1 VLKPQHLSVGF
12 VDPIPGFGGK
22 GCLYSTNAG
31 ATVVAGDLGKIEAWH
46 GVQVAAWT
54 GPMAAAP
61 AIAASPLFYGS
72 QQCDKLFVADFQ
84 VSNAT
89 TKVSAGGKPSSSGPF
104 SPTLLVGDR
113 DRKGQYAD
121 LSGITSTQLLTAA
134 DHAACKTAAN
144 PNQCENAKLA
154 DVCSRLIAVSYVAWK
169 QGGQDTGFKLIASQ
183 INGFFFDGNILCTPA
198 PAQNGMFNFSIVNPD
213 PVDPSIKLDTL
224 PLSTSRTDTYRLV
237 VGLALA
243 KKTMTQYKGS
253 TNDMGKMSGDAM
265 WLFNPNQ
272 YPPSDN
278 PIVEQLPVEAALRPF

>member
-1 VLKPQHLSVGF
+1 MKHLSVSISLVVLACATGARADLSKLEAAAGGHVLKPQHLSVGF

-121 LSGITSTQLLTAA
+121 LSGI
-134 DHAACKTAAN
+134 
-144 PNQCENAKLA
+144 
-154 DVCSRLIAVSYVAWK
+154 
-169 QGGQDTGFKLIASQ
+169 
-183 INGFFFDGNILCTPA
+183 
-198 PAQNGMFNFSIVNPD
+198 
-213 PVDPSIKLDTL
+213 
-224 PLSTSRTDTYRLV
+224 
-237 VGLALA
+237 
-243 KKTMTQYKGS
+243 
-253 TNDMGKMSGDAM
+253 
-265 WLFNPNQ
+265 
-272 YPPSDN
+272 
-278 PIVEQLPVEAALRPF
+278 